1 MKATYIIKND
11 DGGFRMTRKVQGKY
25 EKDVLGKGDILAD
38 FITRLVSTIDQMSDG
53 DTITMEFESKLKS

>member
-1 MKATYIIKND
+1 MKATYKIIND

-25 EKDVLGKGDILAD
+25 EKDVLGKGEILAD

-53 DTITMEFESKLKS
+53 DTITMEFESRIK